1 MGETDKA
8 GASEAAGA
16 DDRHNS
22 APEILGANLTE
33 VRKMRVIRI
42 GEHGREVITTE
53 DPPKFRKGGL
63 SEEIITTGNIEEIL
77 RRRKAAE
84 EEARAKFGA
93 EAEEKKETEHE
104 DER

>member
-1 MGETDKA
+1 
-8 GASEAAGA
+8 
-16 DDRHNS
+16 
-22 APEILGANLTE
+22 
-33 VRKMRVIRI
+33 MRVIRI

-53 DPPKFRKGGL
+53 DPPKSRKGGL
-63 SEEIITTGNIEEIL
+63 SGEIITTGNIEEIL

-93 EAEEKKETEHE
+93 EAKKETEHE